1 MTKQKRI
8 EEFVHKIA
16 NKEHITYEQAEQLA
30 ITKEFVKMVEGESTV
45 IFDNTQNILN
55 QTAHEILDDS
65 RPDKAIPTNEEIDQ
79 VVEYFAM
86 KDSTEAREKYL
97 APLIEKHGA
106 KWVDAVAYAVMS
118 NILSG
123 TIKPEKK

>member
-1 MTKQKRI
+1 MEKQERI
-8 EEFVHKIA
+8 KDFVHKIA
-16 NKEHITYEQAEQLA
+16 NKEHISYEQAEQLA
-30 ITKEFVKMVEGESTV
+30 ITKEFIKMVEGDSTV
-45 IFDNTQNILN
+45 IFDNTQTILN

-79 VVEYFAM
+79 VVEYFKMNDTQKA
-86 KDSTEAREKYL
+86 KEKYL
-97 APLIEKHGA
+97 DPLIKKHGA

-123 TIKPEKK
+123 TIKPENK